1 MKKTS
6 RSWIAAGLIA
16 SLLFLIVRP
25 QLAGAINSQQI
36 EGLHMANVG
45 VEVETRV
52 VDGYR
57 QVEYVFENKTEMIT
71 GNNKPHASPETD
83 GEYIVWMSQI
93 GPYWQIFRYS
103 LVTEETLQLTT
114 SGNNVNP
121 QVSGEKVAWEGQ
133 VNGVWQ
139 IFMFDGIRVK
149 QLTNSS
155 RPSQDVDLKDNW
167 VVYRQ
172 KTVGGDWKI
181 YITALLIGKTIDLGE
196 GYGPEFVGDELVW
209 WTQPEEEVIRRSYQ
223 FGLEAE
229 QEATLEATVSSTQ
242 ELTAESLLE
251 PTPSPEMVTE
261 EDILEELEIAT
272 PSGEIE
278 EVEEAT
284 EAGELE

>member
-6 RSWIAAGLIA
+6 RSWIASGLIA
-16 SLLFLIVRP
+16 SLLFMLVRP